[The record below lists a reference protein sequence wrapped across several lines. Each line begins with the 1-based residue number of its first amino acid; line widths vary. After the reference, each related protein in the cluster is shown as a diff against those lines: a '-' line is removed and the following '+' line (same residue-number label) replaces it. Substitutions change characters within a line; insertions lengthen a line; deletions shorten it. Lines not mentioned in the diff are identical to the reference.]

1 MSFITS
7 TSTSSSH
14 TFIIAE
20 IGTSHGG
27 SCDKAKELINAA
39 IYAGADCVKFQIV
52 YAHEILHSDT
62 GFVKLPTGNI
72 PLYDRFKEL
81 ETSPEFYIKCADY
94 CKKQNILFSASPFGL
109 QSLNELAAINPAMI
123 KIPSPELNHFP
134 LLHYINENY
143 YNFPLVLSSGVSKLS
158 DIEKALEATTNVK
171 SRALLHC
178 ITAYPAPEEEY
189 NLKLIENLSAIFGV
203 PCGVSDHSMDPV
215 LVPVLS
221 VACGGSVIEKHI
233 CLSRKDSGLDD
244 PVALEPDDFL
254 KMVKAVRKAESQ
266 THEEIIAEL
275 SSQYGSEKVLRIL
288 GSGKK
293 ELAAAEKQN
302 YTRTNRSIHFMRS
315 MRKGEKITE
324 NDIAV
329 LRTEKVLSPGI
340 SPEFYDTVL
349 GAELARDVQN
359 GSGLVWTDVIN

>member
-7 TSTSSSH
+7 IPH

-27 SCDKAKELINAA
+27 SFDKAKELIDAA
-39 IYAGADCVKFQIV
+39 IYAGTDCVKFQIV
-52 YAHEILHSDT
+52 YAHEILHPDT

-72 PLYDRFKEL
+72 PLYDRFMEL
-81 ETSPEFYIKCADY
+81 ETSPEFYIMCADY
-94 CKKQNILFSASPFGL
+94 CKKQNILFSASPFG
-109 QSLNELAAINPAMI
+109 QKSLKELAGINPALI
-123 KIPSPELNHFP
+123 KIASPELNHFP
-134 LLHYINENY
+134 LLHCINENY
-143 YNFPLVLSSGVSKLS
+143 NSFPLVLSSGVSKLS
-158 DIEKALEATTNVK
+158 DIEKALEATANVK

-189 NLKLIENLSAIFGV
+189 NLKVIQNLSAIFGV
-203 PCGVSDHSMDPV
+203 PTGVSDHSMDPV

-221 VACGGSVIEKHI
+221 VACGGSIIEKHI

-244 PVALEPDDFL
+244 PVALEPDDFA
-254 KMVKAVRKAESQ
+254 KMVKAVRNAEKLSSS
-266 THEEIIAEL
+266 EIIAGMCSE
-275 SSQYGSEKVLRIL
+275 YGREKVLRIL
-288 GSGKK
+288 GTGKK

-302 YTRTNRSIHFMRS
+302 YSRTNRSIHFMRN
-315 MRKGEKITE
+315 MCKGEKITDS
-324 NDIAV
+324 DIAV

-349 GAELARDVQN
+349 GAELVRNVDN
-359 GSGLVWTDVIN
+359 GSGLVWADVIN

>member
-1 MSFITS
+1 MSFIT
-7 TSTSSSH
+7 SSH

-20 IGTSHGG
+20 IGTAHGG
-27 SCDKAKELINAA
+27 SFKKAKELIDAA
-39 IYAGADCVKFQIV
+39 VYAGADCLKFQIV
-52 YAHEILHSDT
+52 YANEILHPDT

-81 ETSPEFYIKCADY
+81 ETSPEFYKMCAEY

-109 QSLNELAAINPAMI
+109 QSLKELADTNPALI
-123 KIPSPELNHFP
+123 KIASPELNHFP
-134 LLHYINENY
+134 LLQSINKNY
-143 YNFPLVLSSGVSKLS
+143 SKFPLVLSSGVSKLS
-158 DIEKALEATTNVK
+158 DIEKALETTANVK
-171 SRALLHC
+171 TRALLHC

-189 NLKLIENLSAIFGV
+189 NLKVIGNLAAIFGV
-203 PCGVSDHSMDPV
+203 PVGVSDHSMDPV

-221 VACGGSVIEKHI
+221 VACGGSIIEKHI

-244 PVALEPDDFL
+244 PVALEPKDFA
-254 KMVKAVRKAESQ
+254 KMVKAVRKTEKLPPA
-266 THEEIIAEL
+266 EIIAEI
-275 SSQYGSEKVLRIL
+275 SYEYGEEKVLRIL

-293 ELAAAEKQN
+293 ELAPAEKQN

-315 MRKGEKITE
+315 MRKSEKITE

-349 GAELARDVQN
+349 GAELARDVLN
-359 GSGLVWTDVIN
+359 GSGLVWADVIG